1 MINGDM
7 WEQRLSTAHGGFSVR
22 SIITYALAALIA
34 AFLWIVASPQ
44 DTFAADVEWTGSS
57 ITYDGNLYAGPAS
70 EQTVTAL
77 NLPKD
82 TNVYT
87 YVEPTGTTNRKIHIL
102 YFAPGVDPGTADG
115 VNYRTHPY
123 SGPNNFGNPSSA
135 EALTLDPSTA
145 NVGTNSCVVEGGLGW
160 IICPVTNTLA
170 GFMDWIFD
178 ILVGF
183 LTVRPIDTSQEN
195 AMYRAWGF
203 MRTFANIAFVIA
215 FLIIIY
221 SQLTSF
227 GVSNYG
233 IKKLL
238 PRIIIA
244 ALLVNLSFIICA
256 LAIDISNVLG
266 HSIQNLFIQMRNG
279 LVGTEG
285 NTWDVLSWES
295 MASFILSG
303 GTLLTAGSIAAFS
316 GIATYGVIGAI
327 ALLLPALVTLLVAVL
342 VALLVMAGRQAI
354 ITILTILA
362 PLAFVAYLLPN
373 TEKWFDKWRGLFMTM
388 LILFPAFSVIFGGSQ
403 LAGILIIQNADSINL
418 IILGMIVQVA
428 PLFVTPFLIKFSGSL
443 LGRIAGMVNNPNKG
457 IIDRTRNFAKDR
469 ADNIKARRL
478 GTPARAGFAGVAQR
492 AGQRLDHNRR
502 RREGWRNA
510 HNAMADASW
519 ANSRDFSDLDQ
530 RTREAADRKTVGEN
544 QSALRYDRAKVTNA
558 SLQQL
563 DVDVRQVKLNLENA
577 QLNAEIENWEK
588 NHSIPVATSKLQQ
601 RALKDVQGQLHKEH
615 DAEYDEIRTGGA
627 SQLPSNLR
635 HTPLAVSYAD
645 MAKDSLLRTKVATD
659 RQGSALAKQA
669 QDYASTI
676 THDEALAREAGGI
689 RGQEGYLSAMA
700 NAKKTASKFIMDDI
714 NNIKDTMSYDDATD
728 NAKLLSMIQDNNA
741 TLAARVAYTQR
752 LSKNGGPGVATMREA
767 FLEAERKYA
776 ADPDALLD
784 FKEFVATDG
793 SILSTGKDVEFWLVN
808 SRDKNTN
815 RPLDFTTISN
825 DTSTWTNLTAN
836 AFASQNI
843 STHMHALS
851 LLYKKDRDGYEGVI
865 NMIRNN
871 PGALAQVK
879 QGVRDRFAIYSDAE
893 IAEAAKEGVALRRP
907 GMLKPDDDILT
918 TP

>member
-1 MINGDM
+1 M
-7 WEQRLSTAHGGFSVR
+7 WEQRLFTTHGGFSVR
-22 SIITYALAALIA
+22 SIITYMFAVLIA
-34 AFLWIVASPQ
+34 AFLWVVAAPS
-44 DTFAADVEWTGSS
+44 TTLAADVSWSGNS
-57 ITYDGNLYAGPAS
+57 ITYKNNIYTGPAS
-70 EQTVTAL
+70 DKTVAAL
-77 NLPKD
+77 KLPKD
-82 TNVYT
+82 TQVFT

-102 YFAPGVDPGTADG
+102 YFAPGVDPGTANG

-123 SGPNNFGNPSSA
+123 NGPDNFGSSTSA
-135 EALTLDPSTA
+135 IALEIDPSTA
-145 NVGTNSCVVEGGLGW
+145 NDGTSSCVVEGGLGW

-170 GFMDWIFD
+170 AFMDWVFD

-195 AMYRAWGF
+195 AMFRAWGF

-244 ALLVNLSFIICA
+244 AVLVNLSFIICA

-266 HSIQNLFIQMRNG
+266 HSVQNLFISMRNG

-285 NTWDVLSWES
+285 NTWDIISWES

-303 GTLLTAGSIAAFS
+303 GALLTAGGVAAFS

-373 TEKWFDKWRGLFMTM
+373 TEKWFEKWRGLFMTM

-403 LAGILIIQNADSINL
+403 LAGIVIIQNADSINL
-418 IILGMIVQVA
+418 VILGMIVQVA

-457 IIDRTRNFAKDR
+457 MIDRTRNFAKDR
-469 ADNIKARRL
+469 AENIKARRL
-478 GTPARAGFAGVAQR
+478 GTPARRDILGAAQR
-492 AGQRLDHNRR
+492 AGQRMDRSRR

-519 ANSRDFSDLDQ
+519 ANSRDFSDIDQ
-530 RTREAADRKTVGEN
+530 RTREATDRKTVGEN
-544 QSALRYDRAKVTNA
+544 NSALRYERAKVTNA
-558 SLQQL
+558 ELRQL

-577 QLNAEIENWEK
+577 QVNAEIENWDK
-588 NHSIPVATSKLQQ
+588 NHSTPVATSKLYQ
-601 RALKDVQGQLHKEH
+601 RTLKDVQGQLHKEH
-615 DAEYDEIRTGGA
+615 DAEYDEIRTHGQ
-627 SQLPSNLR
+627 SQLPSYLQG
-635 HTPLAVSYAD
+635 TQPAIDYAE
-645 MAKDSLLRTKVATD
+645 MAKESLLRTKIATD
-659 RQGSALAKQA
+659 RQNSALAKQA
-669 QDYASTI
+669 QEYASAI
-676 THDEALAREAGGI
+676 SADEVLAREAGGI

-700 NAKKTASKFIMDDI
+700 NAKKTASKFILDDI

-728 NAKLLSMIQDNNA
+728 NAKLLSMIQDENA

-752 LSKNGGPGVATMREA
+752 LSKNGGPGIETMRQA
-767 FLEAERKYA
+767 FLDIEAQYA
-776 ADPDALLD
+776 HDPSSLLD
-784 FKEFVATDG
+784 FKEFVSTDG
-793 SILSTGKDVEFWLVN
+793 AILGTGKDIEYWLVN
-808 SRDKNTN
+808 QRDKGTN
-815 RPLDFTTISN
+815 QPLDFATISN
-825 DTSTWTNLTAN
+825 NPSTWTNLNAN
-836 AFASQNI
+836 AFASQNL
-843 STHMHALS
+843 STHHHALA
-851 LLYKKDRDGYEGVI
+851 LLYNQPDKSGYMGVI

-879 QGVRDRFAIYSDAE
+879 QGIRDRFAIYSDAE
-893 IAEAAKEGVALRRP
+893 IEAAAAQGITLRRP
-907 GMLKPDDDILT
+907 GELKPDDDIFTHT
-918 TP
+918 T

>member
-1 MINGDM
+1 M
-7 WEQRLSTAHGGFSVR
+7 WEQRLFTTHRGFSVR
-22 SIITYALAALIA
+22 SIITYVLAVLIA
-34 AFLWIVASPQ
+34 ALLWIVAAPAN
-44 DTFAADVEWTGSS
+44 TFAADVSWSGNSM
-57 ITYDGNLYAGPAS
+57 TYQGDVYAGPAS
-70 EQTVTAL
+70 DQTVAAL
-77 NLPKD
+77 KLPKD
-82 TNVYT
+82 TQVFT

-102 YFAPGVDPGTADG
+102 YFAPGVDPGTANG

-123 SGPNNFGNPSSA
+123 NGPNNFGGSTSA
-135 EALTLDPSTA
+135 QALEVDPNTA
-145 NVGTNSCVVEGGLGW
+145 NDGTSSCVVEGGLGW

-170 GFMDWIFD
+170 SFMDWVFD

-183 LTVRPIDTSQEN
+183 LTVRPINTDQEN
-195 AMYRAWGF
+195 AMFRAWGF

-238 PRIIIA
+238 PRIIVA
-244 ALLVNLSFIICA
+244 AVLVNLSYIICA

-266 HSIQNLFIQMRNG
+266 HSIQNLFISMRNG

-285 NTWDVLSWES
+285 NTWDIISWES
-295 MASFILSG
+295 MSSFVLSG
-303 GTLLTAGSIAAFS
+303 GALLTAGSIAAFS
-316 GIATYGVIGAI
+316 GIATYGIIGAI

-403 LAGILIIQNADSINL
+403 LAGIVIIQNADSINL
-418 IILGMIVQVA
+418 VILGMIVQVA
-428 PLFVTPFLIKFSGSL
+428 PLFVTPFLIKFSGSF

-457 IIDRTRNFAKDR
+457 MIDRTRNFAKDR
-469 ADNIKARRL
+469 AENIKARRL

-530 RTREAADRKTVGEN
+530 RTREAAERKTVGEN
-544 QSALRYDRAKVTNA
+544 NSALRYERAKVSNA

-577 QLNAEIENWEK
+577 QVNAEIQNWER
-588 NHSIPVATSKLQQ
+588 NHTVPVAESKLQQ
-601 RALKDVQGQLHKEH
+601 RVLKDIQAGLHKEH
-615 DAEYDEIRTGGA
+615 DADYDEVRQGHIPNNMPTT
-627 SQLPSNLR
+627 P
-635 HTPLAVSYAD
+635 HTINYARLAQDALQ
-645 MAKDSLLRTKVATD
+645 ANKVATD
-659 RQGSALAKQA
+659 RQNSAVTQ
-669 QDYASTI
+669 QTIDYGKLI
-676 THDEALAREAGGI
+676 KNNEAIARQAGGV
-689 RGQEGYLSAMA
+689 RGEEGYLSVMA
-700 NAKKTASKFIMDDI
+700 NASKVASKYTMDDI
-714 NNIKDTMSYDDATD
+714 SNIKDTMPYDLATNVDDLYDAFTKSTTM
-728 NAKLLSMIQDNNA
+728 AQ
-741 TLAARVAYTQR
+741 RVAYAQKMSENGAPGIKTLRKAFEHFEQN
-752 LSKNGGPGVATMREA
+752 NGGNTSD
-767 FLEAERKYA
+767 LN
-776 ADPDALLD
+776 D
-784 FKEFVATDG
+784 FKEFVATERG
-793 SILSTGKDVEFWLVN
+793 IMSAGKDIEFWLVN
-808 SRDKNTN
+808 TVKDGDTKPSTFKR
-815 RPLDFTTISN
+815 ISEAT
-825 DTSTWTNLTAN
+825 DTWTNLTAN
-836 AFASQNI
+836 AFAAQNAA
-843 STHMHALS
+843 THQHALK
-851 LLYKKDRDGYEGVI
+851 LLHDENHDGYMGVI

-879 QGVRDRFAIYSDAE
+879 QSVREQFSIYSDAE
-893 IAEAAKEGVALRRP
+893 REKNPALPEP
-907 GMLKPDDDILT
+907 GTKNWG
-918 TP
+918 